1 MILKVRVF
9 IGVYFDRNRSVL
21 KFRILFGLLEL
32 IVASGT
38 DPALFFLYNFH
49 SIQ

>member
-32 IVASGT
+32 IVASGYQMNGS
-38 DPALFFLYNFH
+38 DFVFPV
-49 SIQ
+49 